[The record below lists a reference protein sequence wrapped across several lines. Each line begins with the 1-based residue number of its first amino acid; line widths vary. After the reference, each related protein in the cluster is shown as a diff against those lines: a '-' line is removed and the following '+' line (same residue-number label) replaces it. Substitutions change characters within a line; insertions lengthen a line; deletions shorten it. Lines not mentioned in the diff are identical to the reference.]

1 LSHDPLL
8 VVILGP
14 TGSGKTALSLR
25 LATGL
30 KGEIVNCDSV
40 ALYRDFQIG
49 TAKPTPGEQALVPH
63 HLFGLLE
70 PTSYTTAGD
79 YARRARPL
87 LREIA
92 GRSAL
97 PIVVGGT
104 GLYLRALL
112 EGLFLGPE
120 RSEELRARL
129 RVRAKQRGSKYLY
142 RLLARMDSEAA
153 RRIHSNDTPK
163 LIRAIEVSLAR
174 HQPMSEQWKSGRDP
188 LQGFSIL
195 RLGLDPERGELY
207 RRISGRVER
216 MFKAGL
222 VNETRELLEKYG
234 PGAPPLGSIGYREVV
249 KLISGELTV
258 NEALAATKQAHRHYA
273 KRQMTWF
280 RREPEVSWL
289 KGFGDDPAI
298 ERRARALVEAQ
309 LPSAS

>member
-1 LSHDPLL
+1 
-8 VVILGP
+8 
-14 TGSGKTALSLR
+14 
-25 LATGL
+25 
-30 KGEIVNCDSV
+30 
-40 ALYRDFQIG
+40 
-49 TAKPTPGEQALVPH
+49 
-63 HLFGLLE
+63 
-70 PTSYTTAGD
+70 
-79 YARRARPL
+79 
-87 LREIA
+87 
-92 GRSAL
+92 
-97 PIVVGGT
+97 
-104 GLYLRALL
+104 
-112 EGLFLGPE
+112 
-120 RSEELRARL
+120 
-129 RVRAKQRGSKYLY
+129 
-142 RLLARMDSEAA
+142 
-153 RRIHSNDTPK
+153 
-163 LIRAIEVSLAR
+163 
-174 HQPMSEQWKSGRDP
+174 MSEQWKSGRDP

-216 MFKAGL
+216 MFKAGF